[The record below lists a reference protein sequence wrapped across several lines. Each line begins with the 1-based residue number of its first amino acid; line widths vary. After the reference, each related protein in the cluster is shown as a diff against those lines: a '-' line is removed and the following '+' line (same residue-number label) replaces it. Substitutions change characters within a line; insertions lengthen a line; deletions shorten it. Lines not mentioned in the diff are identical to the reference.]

1 MNKNQDFTQGV
12 IWKQLLS
19 YFFPILIGTFF
30 QQLYNTV
37 DTIIVGQ
44 AVGTEA
50 LAAVGSTG
58 NLTNLIVYLFV
69 GLSTGATVVIA
80 QYYGGRDDNR
90 VSKGVHTSI
99 ALAIVSGIVM
109 MLFGLFFSKQCLSAI
124 GVPIDILDSAT
135 LYMKLYFLSMIPG
148 TIYNIGSA
156 ILRAVGDS
164 KTPLYYLIVCSIVN
178 VVFDYILVVIMKMG
192 IAGAAIATDI
202 AQLICAIL
210 VVYKLMKSTD
220 IYRLIIK
227 DIRFDMQVLKSIV
240 KIGVPAGLQS
250 TMYSVSNIVLQ
261 THINAFGTITIASW
275 SVYGKIDALFWMV
288 MSAIGSSITTFTGQN
303 YGAGQFDRVKK
314 GAVSA
319 LIIAFIAALSTSAL
333 LYIFGEP
340 ITKVFSNDIL
350 VIEECYDILT
360 FLTPFYFTYCCVEIF
375 SGTMRG
381 CGEALKQMLLV
392 CIGVCVLRV
401 LWVTFVSPI
410 LGTFKMVII
419 SYPITWSVTS
429 ILFIIYF
436 SSYMKKRLS
445 LRSMSLI

>member
-12 IWKQLLS
+12 IWKQLLL

-80 QYYGGRDDNR
+80 QYYGARDDKR

-124 GVPIDILDSAT
+124 GVPIDILDPAT

-319 LIIAFIAALSTSAL
+319 LVIAFIAALSTSAL

-381 CGEALKQMLLV
+381 CGEALKPMLLV

-401 LWVTFVSPI
+401 SWVTFVSPI

-445 LRSMSLI
+445 LR

>member
-80 QYYGGRDDNR
+80 QYYGGRDDKR

-250 TMYSVSNIVLQ
+250 TMYSVANIVLQ

-381 CGEALKQMLLV
+381 CGEALKPMLLV

-401 LWVTFVSPI
+401 LWVTFVSP
-410 LGTFKMVII
+410 LFGTFKMVII

-445 LRSMSLI
+445 LR